1 MPKVNE
7 ARDREIA
14 LVYQQGSTLR
24 KVGLQFGISAMR
36 VLQILRNL
44 GIPRRPH
51 EGHRTRTLEA
61 LRTGEKTCTKCGEV
75 KPLDDFYLQ
84 DPTRSTA
91 GGYMAECKRCKK
103 QRTIDDHDKQ
113 KGERQTP

>member
-1 MPKVNE
+1 MPKVND

-44 GIPRRPH
+44 GIPRRSH
-51 EGHRTRTLEA
+51 SGYRTQTLEA
-61 LRTGEKTCTKCGEV
+61 LRTGRKTCTECGEM
-75 KPLDDFYLQ
+75 KPLDAFYLQ
-84 DPTRSTA
+84 LPTRSTA
-91 GGYMAECKRCKK
+91 GGYMAICKRCKK
-103 QRTIDDHDKQ
+103 QRTLDSYYKQ